1 MGREGS
7 PVHFAATGH
16 PQVIIYAEQRQKM
29 DILAV
34 RNAPGN
40 GIFNRSMLA
49 VRGPLYYILH
59 VVAKP
64 YVSGVL

>member
-1 MGREGS
+1 MGKEGS

-16 PQVIIYAEQRQKM
+16 PQVIINAERRQEM
-29 DILAV
+29 DTLAV

-40 GIFNRSMLA
+40 GIFNRSMVA
-49 VRGPLYYILH
+49 VRGHLHYILH

-64 YVSGVL
+64 YVFGAL